1 MTLKDKLRLRRSRAV
16 GLTLILIIMF
26 MIGGFFFGSPFV
38 DSLDNLAPPQQQ
50 FPIPIGGESAGTDP
64 SVNIPVGQQPDQNA
78 NENPNEQVTSNSD
91 LCTQIGDES
100 GSPLYCS
107 SNPLVLQ
114 STVVK
119 VDSNGVESTSV
130 SRTEV
135 PTLSLF
141 VEDISN
147 IDYSTGRL
155 EISTSLENPE
165 LATLFGT
172 ANFDILI
179 DNQTIFTSPVRVEWA
194 TTPTLISPVKGEFVT
209 STGRSSEFIFQ
220 FADHLDKFP
229 TLGITPLEIKLNNV
243 DITVDSRDKFG
254 TDSLDL
260 FRMNI
265 ATDPDM
271 TLIVSEDG
279 EPQVIFAIDDQLF
292 FQSKQVV
299 KLTSNS
305 TNLNRGFPC
314 PEMGAIF
321 VNDFNNMQ
329 LVSTPPVSACQEV
342 SVTTTDPS
350 VTAVIYLSGSVPL
363 IDELIQRN
371 STYNIIVTAP
381 TQANFQVQT
390 PLSQKNYS
398 FYCILEEESKLPSL
412 TAPLDNVYGQSV
424 ATSSLTTENL
434 FIVCNFPTSG
444 VVS

>member
-1 MTLKDKLRLRRSRAV
+1 MTLKDRLRLRRSRAV
-16 GLTLILIIMF
+16 GLTLIFLIMF

-38 DSLDNLAPPQQQ
+38 ESLDNIAPPQTIP
-50 FPIPIGGESAGTDP
+50 FPVGGDSAGTDP
-64 SVNIPVGQQPDQNA
+64 SVNIPVGEQPDQNA

-119 VDSNGVESTSV
+119 VDSNGVETTSV

-135 PTLSLF
+135 PTLSF
-141 VEDISN
+141 FIEDISN

-155 EISTSLENPE
+155 EISTLLENPE
-165 LATLFGT
+165 QATLFGR
-172 ANFDILI
+172 ADFDILI
-179 DNQTIFTSPVRVEWA
+179 DNQTIFISPVSVEWA
-194 TTPTLISPVKGEFVT
+194 TTPTIISPVKGEFVT
-209 STGRSSEFIFQ
+209 STGRSSEFIFL

-229 TLGITPLEIKLNNV
+229 QLGITPLEIKLNNV

-265 ATDPDM
+265 ATDPNRVI
-271 TLIVSEDG
+271 IVSEEG

-299 KLTSNS
+299 KLASNS

-329 LVSTPPVSACQEV
+329 LVSTPPLSACQEV
-342 SVTTTDPS
+342 SVTTTEPS

-363 IDELIQRN
+363 IEELIQRN
-371 STYNIIVTAP
+371 STYNIIITAP

-398 FYCILEEESKLPSL
+398 FYCILEEESKLPAL
-412 TAPLDNVYGQSV
+412 TSPLDNVYGQSIV
-424 ATSSLTTENL
+424 TSSLTTENL
-434 FIVCNFPTSG
+434 FIVCNFPISG
-444 VVS
+444 IVS

>member
-1 MTLKDKLRLRRSRAV
+1 MTLKDRLRLRRSRAV
-16 GLTLILIIMF
+16 GLTLIFIIMF

-38 DSLDNLAPPQQQ
+38 ESFDNLAPPQTIP
-50 FPIPIGGESAGTDP
+50 FPIGGDSAGTDP
-64 SVNIPVGQQPDQNA
+64 SVNIPVGQQPDQDA

-107 SNPLVLQ
+107 SNPLLLR

-119 VDSNGVESTSV
+119 VDSNGVETTSV

-135 PTLSLF
+135 PTLSFF

-155 EISTSLENPE
+155 EISTLLENPE
-165 LATLFGT
+165 QATIFGS

-179 DNQTIFTSPVRVEWA
+179 DNQTIFISPVSVEWA
-194 TTPTLISPVKGEFVT
+194 TTPTIISPVKGEFIT

-220 FADHLDKFP
+220 FTDHLDKFP
-229 TLGITPLEIKLNNV
+229 QLGITPLEIKLSNV

-265 ATDPDM
+265 ATDPNRVI
-271 TLIVSEDG
+271 IVSEEG

-299 KLTSNS
+299 KLASNS

-329 LVSTPPVSACQEV
+329 IVSTPPLSACQEV
-342 SVTTTDPS
+342 SVTTTEPS
-350 VTAVIYLSGSVPL
+350 VTAEVYLSGSVPL
-363 IDELIQRN
+363 IEELIQRN
-371 STYNIIVTAP
+371 STYNIIITAP
-381 TQANFQVQT
+381 TQATFQVQT

-398 FYCILEEESKLPSL
+398 FYCIVEEESKLPAL

-424 ATSSLTTENL
+424 VTSSLTTENL
-434 FIVCNFPTSG
+434 FIVCNFPISG